1 MHPVPPYPDQGL
13 LVERHHPQPSPTPHH
28 THPDRGLIHILP
40 ALAFG
45 LGGIAYPLYVL
56 VDVFST
62 ANADPETVPAAPFA
76 AAVAAGLAFVAGV
89 LIAGFVTMLGY
100 TVVRLGQTRRTLV
113 LQFVGL
119 GVTLLGAVGGI
130 ALAFYIATI

>member
-1 MHPVPPYPDQGL
+1 MSSLPHHPVQGL
-13 LVERHHPQPSPTPHH
+13 AVTPHH
-28 THPDRGLIHILP
+28 ADSQRHDHPDRGLVHAVP
-40 ALAFG
+40 VLAFG
-45 LGGIAYPLYVL
+45 IGGLVYPLYVL
-56 VDVFST
+56 VDVFQV
-62 ANADPETVPAAPFA
+62 ANADIETVPAAPFA

-119 GVTLLGAVGGI
+119 GLTLLGAVGGI

>member
-1 MHPVPPYPDQGL
+1 MQSVPPYPDQGL
-13 LVERHHPQPSPTPHH
+13 LVGRPHPRPTPTPQH

-40 ALAFG
+40 VLAFG

-56 VDVFST
+56 VDVFSA
-62 ANADPETVPAAPFA
+62 ANADPATTPGAPYAAG
-76 AAVAAGLAFVAGV
+76 VAALLAFVAGV

-100 TVVRLGQTRRTLV
+100 TVARLGKTRRTLV

-130 ALAFYIATI
+130 GLAFVVATM